1 MTEQDGQSE
10 RARKWQRG
18 GRGVVGRV
26 EWLAVSGF
34 GFHGSKPSLLYYGQ
48 PLTTSRT
55 QRFASKTSMRVTDHA
70 RSFSACPENSDP
82 YSKYFLPPPP
92 GRILR
97 NFTRDTDTFVAFQ
110 LNFPEKL
117 ISISRKVGSSTIR
130 PIFGKIIRSDRNR
143 VEIKHLSNIAI
154 NRVFRGGEYRHPRA
168 SGANTC
174 PDLCIIPKESIPKM
188 PIKVVKG
195 GGKKSKRRIFCLT
208 KQVFSIF
215 ERDLFNET
223 GGQSPEVVACFF
235 FFR

>member
-1 MTEQDGQSE
+1 MQD
-10 RARKWQRG
+10 RFPRVRKIPIRI
-18 GRGVVGRV
+18 RNI
-26 EWLAVSGF
+26 S
-34 GFHGSKPSLLYYGQ
+34 SPS
-48 PLTTSRT
+48 
-55 QRFASKTSMRVTDHA
+55 
-70 RSFSACPENSDP
+70 
-82 YSKYFLPPPP
+82 PPP

-97 NFTRDTDTFVAFQ
+97 NFTRDTDTFVACQ

-208 KQVFSIF
+208 THEASF
-215 ERDLFNET
+215 FNFRARSFQRNRWPIT
-223 GGQSPEVVACFF
+223 GGGGTFF
-235 FFR
+235 FFFGRKNTAITDNAVDNNRVIIYRRRINRFAK

>member
-1 MTEQDGQSE
+1 M
-10 RARKWQRG
+10 
-18 GRGVVGRV
+18 
-26 EWLAVSGF
+26 SGKF
-34 GFHGSKPSLLYYGQ
+34 
-48 PLTTSRT
+48 
-55 QRFASKTSMRVTDHA
+55 
-70 RSFSACPENSDP
+70 RSVFEIFPP
-82 YSKYFLPPPP
+82 PPPPP

-97 NFTRDTDTFVAFQ
+97 NFTRDTDTFVACQ

-223 GGQSPEVVACFF
+223 GGQSPEVVARFF
-235 FFR
+235 FFSVERIPRSPITRLITIALSYIGDG

>member
-1 MTEQDGQSE
+1 M
-10 RARKWQRG
+10 
-18 GRGVVGRV
+18 
-26 EWLAVSGF
+26 SGKF
-34 GFHGSKPSLLYYGQ
+34 
-48 PLTTSRT
+48 
-55 QRFASKTSMRVTDHA
+55 
-70 RSFSACPENSDP
+70 RSVFEIFPP
-82 YSKYFLPPPP
+82 PPPP

-117 ISISRKVGSSTIR
+117 ISIWRKVGSSTIR

-208 KQVFSIF
+208 THEASF
-215 ERDLFNET
+215 FNFRARSFQRNRWPIT
-223 GGQSPEVVACFF
+223 GGGGTFF
-235 FFR
+235 FFSVERIPRSPITRLITIALSYIGDG